1 MKPVKPPQ
9 EGWHWKEWCAEL
21 TGTAVLLFL
30 IVTARFWAI
39 RGGLPWSDPIATLTI
54 IAVTAGVSVIAISFS
69 PLGRHS
75 GAHLNPAVTF
85 GLWLQK
91 VAGRADLAGYCAA
104 QVVGC
109 VAGVA
114 AARVWGPPVPQT
126 PVHWAVLAPPSWIS
140 PLAAA
145 GIEAAGT
152 FVQLL
157 AVFMLLASRRYHQW
171 APVAAGVML
180 TGFIIALASLSGAAF
195 SPVRALGPD
204 VLAGEYPMLW
214 IYFAGPAV
222 GSAAAAG
229 AVSFLGQRPVT
240 GKLFHDPAI
249 ECHMRCAFPDPIETP
264 PSADEASA
272 LLPDA

>member
-1 MKPVKPPQ
+1 
-9 EGWHWKEWCAEL
+9 
-21 TGTAVLLFL
+21 
-30 IVTARFWAI
+30 
-39 RGGLPWSDPIATLTI
+39 
-54 IAVTAGVSVIAISFS
+54 VS
-69 PLGRHS
+69 
-75 GAHLNPAVTF
+75 
-85 GLWLQK
+85 
-91 VAGRADLAGYCAA
+91 
-104 QVVGC
+104 
-109 VAGVA
+109 
-114 AARVWGPPVPQT
+114 QT
-126 PVHWAVLAPPSWIS
+126 PVRWAVLAPASWIS

-157 AVFMLLASRRYHQW
+157 AVFMLLANRRYHQW

-222 GSAAAAG
+222 GSAAAAA
-229 AVSFLGQRPVT
+229 AVWFSGQRPVT
-240 GKLFHDPAI
+240 GKLFHDPTI
-249 ECHMRCAFPDPIETP
+249 ECHMRCAFPDPVETP

-272 LLPDA
+272 LLPDAEKAIIPNDCGLLPPRTAGSVGRAHRTIVPHVAHCASSPHPHNPHPGRFRPALRRDVCHRLLGFWRGRGCPTGAGGVR